1 MAKKIKSRKNTNKKR
16 SGEVGAKHREVVG
29 YFLQANREFIRD
41 EFGRMWNMYDKY
53 IKGKA
58 IQKKINTFDGLSSGA
73 FFIDFTEFKPK
84 TKKLTA
90 HKTMQDIIKRA
101 ADAGVISKG
110 MASSFKLGKVTAP
123 VIDGKIEMGVLEYET
138 IKTKPAKTLISKQ
151 LSIGDLAKKIHSFLV
166 SKGYTVDDGLGKI
179 RLTKTSHKVKL
190 MQKGKRRTKT
200 IKRQSRMFILNGA
213 EWWVE
218 IQSRGKYGYT
228 ISFIHELGA
237 KETNESFHGN
247 AKIFDNTDKKVLV
260 EMLKRMNI
268 KPKKKSSVSTKQ
280 YKSKGT
286 KTKVSMISVRG
297 KKFSITGT
305 ITGFT
310 RTAFVG
316 MIEKLGG
323 KFQNHITKDL
333 DMLIVGSKAG
343 KTKLQ
348 KAKKYGVEI
357 IKFNDLVSVMHDG
370 K

>member
-16 SGEVGAKHREVVG
+16 NGKVDAKHREVVG
-29 YFLQANREFIRD
+29 YFLQTNREFIRD

-90 HKTMQDIIKRA
+90 HKTMQDIIKKA
-101 ADAGVISKG
+101 ADVGVISKG
-110 MASSFKLGKVTAP
+110 MASSFKLGKITAP
-123 VIDGKIEMGVLEYET
+123 IINDKIEMGGLKYET
-138 IKTKPAKTLISKQ
+138 IKTKPAKRSRKKP
-151 LSIGDLAKKIHSFLV
+151 LSIAAITKEVHAFLLG
-166 SKGYTVDDGLGKI
+166 KGYVASGKKGEI
-179 RLTKTSHKVKL
+179 ELNKKSFSMKILK
-190 MQKGKRRTKT
+190 KGKRTTKKVTKQDRTFYLSDSKT
-200 IKRQSRMFILNGA
+200 KVTFSSLKGTYTIRFERNKVYEMFIKP
-213 EWWVE
+213 
-218 IQSRGKYGYT
+218 QMT
-228 ISFIHELGA
+228 
-237 KETNESFHGN
+237 
-247 AKIFDNTDKKVLV
+247 FDDVDKKVLI

-268 KPKKKSSVSTKQ
+268 KPSKKSSVSTQQ

-286 KTKVSMISVRG
+286 KTKVSMIAVRG

-310 RTAFVG
+310 RAAFVG